1 MQDASASRTVPA
13 AVPVAVA
20 GPSAAK
26 RRRIPFPIFED
37 EDEAA
42 MLAMQAQMQQLPSN
56 HFLAQRPVTPPRP
69 ESVIDAAWSD
79 RARPDTSS
87 LAAADYDVS
96 VLTGFLPP
104 EEPIQSL
111 RGFGHGWDELEEAF
125 ERVQH
130 EAEMI
135 PGGGVGKLSDE
146 FRANVRSVRRPVL
159 FSNGTHAHWDTNR
172 RTSDSS
178 RLLRSNP

>member
-1 MQDASASRTVPA
+1 MQDAAANAHESAVA
-13 AVPVAVA
+13 PVAL
-20 GPSAAK
+20 GGTLAAK
-26 RRRIPFPIFED
+26 RRRVPFPIYED

-42 MLAMQAQMQQLPSN
+42 MRAMQAQMQQLPSN

-104 EEPIQSL
+104 EEPVQSL
-111 RGFGHGWDELEEAF
+111 RGTGHGWDELEEAF
-125 ERVQH
+125 ERVQL
-130 EAEMI
+130 EAAMI
-135 PGGGVGKLSDE
+135 PGGGVGKLSDA
-146 FRANVRSVRRPVL
+146 FRTSVRKVCP
-159 FSNGTHAHWDTNR
+159 SASCCR
-172 RTSDSS
+172 RQTV
-178 RLLRSNP
+178 RL